1 MEKDPVKAYKDLDFL
16 TSVDARVVRILC
28 EFLQPMQRFQRHQ
41 VRDTIVFF
49 GSSRT
54 RPPEEARAALQR
66 VEEELKASPHPSPE
80 LLRRLEAA
88 KETVRMSQYYADARE
103 LARRITE
110 WSKSLDNG
118 KRFIVCSGG
127 GPGIME
133 AANRGAMEA
142 GGPSIGLNISL
153 PLMNQPSNHYITE
166 DLNFEFHYFFMRKFW
181 FVYLAK
187 ALVFFPGG
195 FGTMDELMEVLTLV
209 QTKKVQK
216 KMPVV
221 MYGPEYWREV
231 LNFDAMV
238 RWGTVPAEDLK
249 LFRYAETVPEA
260 FEYLKSEL
268 EKYYL

>member
-1 MEKDPVKAYKDLDFL
+1 
-16 TSVDARVVRILC
+16 
-28 EFLQPMQRFQRHQ
+28 
-41 VRDTIVFF
+41 
-49 GSSRT
+49 
-54 RPPEEARAALQR
+54 
-66 VEEELKASPHPSPE
+66 
-80 LLRRLEAA
+80 
-88 KETVRMSQYYADARE
+88 
-103 LARRITE
+103 
-110 WSKSLDNG
+110 
-118 KRFIVCSGG
+118 
-127 GPGIME
+127 
-133 AANRGAMEA
+133 
-142 GGPSIGLNISL
+142 
-153 PLMNQPSNHYITE
+153 MNQPSNHYITE